1 MIIGKSLKPL
11 KAVSKSIKSMKEAM
25 KEMADGVELINTA
38 GNDLH
43 SLSGIVNDAI
53 IDIGVQVDKFK
64 I

>member
-1 MIIGKSLKPL
+1 MVIFC
-11 KAVSKSIKSMKEAM
+11 
-25 KEMADGVELINTA
+25 EMADGVELINTA